1 MYVVV
6 GTVRSRTL
14 RVLWTLEELGL
25 AYEIR
30 NAAPRSE
37 EARAHN
43 PSGRSPVLL
52 VEGVALTD
60 STAIVQFLADRH
72 GGLTHP
78 AGTIARG
85 VQDGFTQFA
94 CDEVDGSLWLASKH
108 SFVLPEAER
117 LPGAKEVGKA
127 EFARAMTTLEARLGD
142 REFVTGDCFTVPDL
156 ILAHCAG
163 WAVAAKFPLP
173 EGPVGAYFARLRA
186 RLALACALAAGAAAV

>member
-6 GTVRSRTL
+6 GTPRSRAM
-14 RVLWTLEELGL
+14 RVLWALEELGQP
-25 AYEIR
+25 YEIR

-37 EARAHN
+37 EARAYN
-43 PSGRSPVLL
+43 PSGKIPVLL
-52 VEGVALTD
+52 VEGTTLTD

-117 LPGAKEVGKA
+117 LPGAKEAAKA
-127 EFARAMTTLEARLGD
+127 EFARAMTTLEARLGE
-142 REFVTGDCFTVPDL
+142 REFVTGERFTVPDL

-173 EGPVGAYFARLRA
+173 EGPLAAYFARLRA
-186 RLALACALAAGAAAV
+186 RPALLRALAAGAAS